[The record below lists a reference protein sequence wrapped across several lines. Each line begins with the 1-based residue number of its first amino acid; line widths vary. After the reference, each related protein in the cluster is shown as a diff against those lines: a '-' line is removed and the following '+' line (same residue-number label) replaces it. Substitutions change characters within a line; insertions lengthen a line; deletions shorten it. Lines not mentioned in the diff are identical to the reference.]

1 MALLEQLLGDQQRDH
16 DDYRDFTQRYERGA
30 PWDDVRDDEVL
41 ERYQR
46 VGRQLPPDV
55 YEESAEEAFRRMSP
69 DQRREYG
76 QYLQRQSRD
85 RNLDIFD
92 RDGDGRD
99 DRLDDP
105 RVLGRATSRMHQQQP
120 DLLGGML
127 GGMLGGGGGGNSRG
141 RRDDDGGGMGDMLSN
156 PIAKAALAGI
166 TAIAAKKMM
175 DGR

>member
-1 MALLEQLLGDQQRDH
+1 MALLEQLLGNQQRDH
-16 DDYRDFTQRYERGA
+16 DDYRDFTERYDRGA
-30 PWDDVRDDEVL
+30 PWDGIRDDEVV

-55 YEESAEEAFRRMSP
+55 YEESAEEAFAQMSP
-69 DQRREYG
+69 EQRREFGEYM
-76 QYLQRQSRD
+76 RHQSRE

-99 DRLDDP
+99 DRLDNP
-105 RVLGRATSRMHQQQP
+105 RVLAKATGRMHQQQP

-127 GGMLGGGGGGNSRG
+127 GGMLGGGGGNNRG
-141 RRDDDGGGMGDMLSN
+141 RQGDGGGMGDMLSN

-166 TAIAAKKMM
+166 TAMAAKKMM
-175 DGR
+175 GGR